1 MIQNWLSLSAK
12 FDPWQKKEYFI
23 VLAAW
28 TQ

>member
-1 MIQNWLSLSAK
+1 MSQNWLSLSAK